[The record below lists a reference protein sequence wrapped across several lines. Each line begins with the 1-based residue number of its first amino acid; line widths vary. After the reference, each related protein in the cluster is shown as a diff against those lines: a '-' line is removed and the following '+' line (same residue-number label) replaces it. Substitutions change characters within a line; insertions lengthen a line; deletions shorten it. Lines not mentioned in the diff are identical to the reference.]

1 MAIQRSQAL
10 INAAASSGGNALREI
25 LTAMSGEID
34 GLNTHTGRS
43 PLRLIDVRTP
53 TQVATSPVANF
64 SVTGAHGVYAVVI
77 VNPQNQQAQIPAQV
91 GTVQSQNS
99 PNSVLYH
106 EISSS
111 PVPDFSS
118 GVQTYPI
125 TSNTH
130 TNISQPGVTLYWRL
144 RSSYDGATWNAYN
157 VLDAAVYAGLVGSDI
172 TTPNVPLN
180 QTNFATVDSVAA
192 GGTASARVYGPGG
205 VGSGYNRQVGTHT
218 LPRPSGTITGLP
230 YGADRFIAYDGTQ
243 FQVTSTLATLLPD
256 TWEPVGKVSIIAN
269 GAGLVLPV
277 IKGVVVSGSIIG
289 YQIINPGNGL
299 TSPPILTITDSTGSG
314 ATATC
319 QISAGQ
325 VTQVTP
331 GNVGTLYSSTPTITP
346 SGGISAGNAGGGGA
360 VGGNGGRLTNV

>member
-1 MAIQRSQAL
+1 MAIQLSQAQ
-10 INAAASSGGNALREI
+10 INAAAGGGNALRET
-25 LTAMSGEID
+25 LSAMRDEISAI
-34 GLNTHTGRS
+34 NTHVGRS
-43 PLRLIDVRTP
+43 MLRKVDVNLP
-53 TQVATSPVANF
+53 TQVATPPVAQF
-64 SVTGAHGVYAVVI
+64 AVTGEHGVYHVAI
-77 VNPQNQQAQIPAQV
+77 TNPQNQTSIIPGQV
-91 GTVQSQNS
+91 GTVQNQNS
-99 PNSVLYH
+99 PNSTLYH

-118 GVQTYPI
+118 GVTVYPI

-130 TNISQPGVTLYWRL
+130 TNISLPGVTLYWRL
-144 RSSYDGATWNAYN
+144 RSSYDGSTWNAYS
-157 VLDAAVYAGLVGSDI
+157 VLNAAVYSNLVGSDI

-192 GGTASARVYGPGG
+192 GGTASVRVYGPGG
-205 VGSGYNRQVGTHT
+205 LGTGYTRQVGTHT
-218 LPRPSGTITGLP
+218 IPRPSGTIVGLP
-230 YGADRFIAYDGTQ
+230 YGADKFVAYDGTQ
-243 FQVTSTLATLLPD
+243 FQVTNTLATVLPD

-269 GAGLVLPV
+269 GGGLVLPV
-277 IKGVVVSGSIIG
+277 IHGVVVSGSIVG

-299 TSPPILTITDSTGSG
+299 TAPPILTITDATGSG

-331 GNVGTLYSSTPTITP
+331 GNVGTLYSSTPTVTP
-346 SGGISAGNAGGGGA
+346 SGGVSAGNAGGGGA

>member
-1 MAIQRSQAL
+1 MAIALSQAQ
-10 INAAASSGGNALREI
+10 INAAAAQGGNALREV
-25 LTAMSGEID
+25 LSGVFEEVTAI
-34 GLNTHTGRS
+34 NAHVGRS
-43 PLRLIDVRTP
+43 TLRKVDANTP
-53 TQVATSPVANF
+53 TLVKVPQPAQLT
-64 SVTGAHGVYAVVI
+64 VTAAHGVYSILI
-77 VNPQNQQAQIPAQV
+77 VNPQDVQPLTSQQVSISKNAANAGV
-91 GTVQSQNS
+91 F
-99 PNSVLYH
+99 H

-118 GVQTYPI
+118 GVVVYPV

-130 TNISQPGVTLYWRL
+130 TNISNPGSTLSWRL
-144 RSSYDGATWNAYN
+144 RSSYDGVTWNAYQ
-157 VLDAAVYAGLVGSDI
+157 VQSAAVYAGLVGSDI
-172 TTPNVPLN
+172 TTPNLPLN

-218 LPRPSGTITGLP
+218 IPRPSGTITGLP

-331 GNVGTLYSSTPTITP
+331 GNVGTLYSSTPTVTP
-346 SGGISAGNAGGGGA
+346 TGGVSAGNAGGGGA